1 MGQSNLG
8 VGVTAAFPPAAPASP
23 APAPS
28 AEPKA
33 PLSVGGR
40 VKCPRILQQVDPSYR
55 VLARRALVQGDVVI
69 SDHRCSRQRH
79 RNKTRL
85 RPPTADRSR
94 HERAQELEVRAHDPR
109 RRGSC
114 HLLGR
119 HHPFPSKLS
128 PQPARRSAAVGLQ
141 SLRSAAIAHRLRLL
155 PHECSR

>member
-40 VKCPRILQQVDPSYR
+40 VKCPRILQQVDPSYP

-69 SDHRCSRQRH
+69 SDHRSLIIDAQGNVIEIRH
-79 RNKTRL
+79 VSGHPLLIEAAMNALKNWKCEPTILDGEAVAISWDATIHFRL
-85 RPPTADRSR
+85 S
-94 HERAQELEVRAHDPR
+94 
-109 RRGSC
+109 
-114 HLLGR
+114 
-119 HHPFPSKLS
+119 
-128 PQPARRSAAVGLQ
+128 
-141 SLRSAAIAHRLRLL
+141 
-155 PHECSR
+155 